1 MNLARGRGRGRGR
14 GRARGPP
21 PPEPALVVVVSLDDT
36 LRGLVIG
43 ARGATVQATQRET
56 KARVQAPKRGEA
68 GPTTVSGPDVL
79 SVLRACCLIGRQTS
93 ASSACTCALASSTE
107 LRATLH
113 PTDASRHVLR
123 DRRRRPGGRRLWL
136 CLPLRARRA
145 RRPTTSPPCS
155 TTGLQRGRAE
165 PGGVGDACAQ
175 PATTRRTTRWHLWR
189 GPNTHGVAIYARR
202 AALAGAG
209 GGGATIGPGRR
220 PRPRQTSS
228 PRAAGSRPRQ
238 PGSQRWPPETGRL
251 DEAAEA
257 MKTYF
262 AQVQGPDGH
271 GSN

>member
-1 MNLARGRGRGRGR
+1 M
-14 GRARGPP
+14 
-21 PPEPALVVVVSLDDT
+21 VVVSLDDT

-113 PTDASRHVLR
+113 PTDASRHVLFETVAG
-123 DRRRRPGGRRLWL
+123 DGQAAGAFVAY
-136 CLPLRARRA
+136 CLPFARATG
-145 RRPTTSPPCS
+145 PTTDDLAAMLDDAAFSAGVPS
-155 TTGLQRGRAE
+155 QAAWATRVRAAGDDAAHDE
-165 PGGVGDACAQ
+165 MYIFGVGPGTAVA
-175 PATTRRTTRWHLWR
+175 
-189 GPNTHGVAIYARR
+189 VAIYARC

-209 GGGATIGPGRR
+209 GGGATIGPWPPPAATADEQPQGGGESAEAAR
-220 PRPRQTSS
+220 
-228 PRAAGSRPRQ
+228 RAAVAAH
-238 PGSQRWPPETGRL
+238 ETGRL